1 MNKIYDFD
9 EIERIQQRQKK
20 IFFTYALYALSFVAV
35 VVLAC
40 LFVENNVLLTLI
52 FALLLSF
59 FILFSVA
66 YWKIKYGI
74 LNRYRLFLDN
84 LETGNREDL
93 VCKFVGKEMAE
104 EEDQMLDKYI
114 FTSSGKSKE
123 FLIHRNHSVRFIEG
137 KKYHIEYI
145 GDYVYRWETIE

>member
-20 IFFTYALYALSFVAV
+20 VFFTYALYALSFVAI

-40 LFVENNVLLTLI
+40 LFVENNLLLTLI

-93 VCKFVGKEMAE
+93 VCEFVGKEMEE

-123 FLIHRNHSVRFIEG
+123 FLIHRNHSVCFIEG
-137 KKYHIEYI
+137 KEYHIEYI
-145 GDYVYRWETIE
+145 GDYVYRWEIIE